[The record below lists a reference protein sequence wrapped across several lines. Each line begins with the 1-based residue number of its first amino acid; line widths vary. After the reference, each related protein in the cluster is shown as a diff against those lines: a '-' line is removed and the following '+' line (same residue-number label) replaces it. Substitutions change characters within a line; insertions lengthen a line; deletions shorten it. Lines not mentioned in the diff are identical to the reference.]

1 MHAGDG
7 QFKKAETTKF
17 GPYLLTKKWIPS
29 KKVNFKNVNRGP
41 LPANPKDK
49 PKDQP
54 KDKTNSD
61 PKPTA
66 KKPDGSRSPADAVV
80 VAFFPFNSDEETDAV
95 ALSRPHVDAHI
106 MRLAS
111 LQQPQQPQ
119 QPQLQQMQPYPPH
132 FQYPPRMM
140 PGQQPMLM
148 GSDMIHQQLQ
158 SLVQM
163 HVDWQMQ
170 RIRQDMASYGT
181 GAPPLHGA
189 FQQFQGYYP
198 TPPMDFQGAGPGM
211 QYQPPYG
218 HFGASHLQPPSAPQN
233 HQTVPPKSGNQEESA
248 AALCLLAMERGE
260 DKYRK
265 KEAVRVE
272 VASPGIRPGRKRRGR
287 PPKHPMSRADAW
299 ERKSAGVATEDHD
312 PLHPSKRTKT
322 KSCKYVGVR
331 MRKWG
336 TYASEIRN
344 PQSGSREWLGT
355 FATPEEAAVVYD
367 VRLRM
372 IRGDGATRA
381 NFPPLSPSPVMLNR
395 VINPY
400 GASRPEREEIQIP
413 SDWMD
418 QVLSHKAKL
427 EELRNKE

>member
-1 MHAGDG
+1 M
-7 QFKKAETTKF
+7 
-17 GPYLLTKKWIPS
+17 
-29 KKVNFKNVNRGP
+29 
-41 LPANPKDK
+41 
-49 PKDQP
+49 
-54 KDKTNSD
+54 
-61 PKPTA
+61 
-66 KKPDGSRSPADAVV
+66 VV
-80 VAFFPFNSDEETDAV
+80 
-95 ALSRPHVDAHI
+95 
-106 MRLAS
+106 
-111 LQQPQQPQ
+111 LQQPQPQEPQ
-119 QPQLQQMQPYPPH
+119 QPQLQQMQQMQPYPPH

-233 HQTVPPKSGNQEESA
+233 HQTVPPKSGYQEESA

-272 VASPGIRPGRKRRGR
+272 VASPAIRPGRKRRGR